1 MSEVS
6 MERDLYPEEADRL
19 NDGAR
24 LAAILDQLPVAVA
37 LFGAD
42 GKFVVRGGALR
53 TILGDVIPPR
63 DPQQAQRWQIYNGE
77 GAMLDPPEFP
87 SERALRGETII
98 PGLAAIYHE
107 PSERQRWLRV
117 STAPFHEA
125 GELAGG
131 IVLMQD
137 IDEDRRGQDR
147 LRDVPEARF
156 ADTLFEAIRKV
167 CKDSNYLEPAHAG
180 RFIGRTLGV
189 PLAMDAAQP
198 DGMTRREAQVLKLVA
213 WGKSHKEIATRL
225 GISVKTVEF
234 HKNSATGKLRLRN
247 RTDIVRY
254 ALSQH
259 WLSEDPDA
267 DQVRPISPK

>member
-1 MSEVS
+1 
-6 MERDLYPEEADRL
+6 MERDPYPEETDHL

-24 LAAILDQLPVAVA
+24 LAAILEQLPVAVA
-37 LFGAD
+37 LFGPD

-77 GAMLDPPEFP
+77 GAIVDPPEFP
-87 SERALRGETII
+87 SECALRGETII

-107 PSERQRWLRV
+107 PSGRERWLSV
-117 STAPFHEA
+117 STAPFREA
-125 GELAGG
+125 GEMAGG

-137 IDEDRRGQDR
+137 IDEERRGRDR
-147 LRDVPEARF
+147 LRDVPESRF

-167 CKDSNYLEPAHAG
+167 CKDSNYIEPASAG

-189 PLAMDAAQP
+189 PLAVDAAQP
-198 DGMTRREAQVLKLVA
+198 DGMTPREAQVLKLVA

-234 HKNSATGKLRLRN
+234 HKNSVTGKLRLRN

-254 ALSQH
+254 ALSRH

-267 DQVRPISPK
+267 DQLRATSPK